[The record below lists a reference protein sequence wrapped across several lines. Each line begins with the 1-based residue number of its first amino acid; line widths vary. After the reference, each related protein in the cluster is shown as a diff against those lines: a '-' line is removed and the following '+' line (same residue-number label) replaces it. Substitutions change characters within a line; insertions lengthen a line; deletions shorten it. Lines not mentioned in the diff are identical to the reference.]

1 MTGIFINYRR
11 EDAPGVAG
19 RLFDRLATNYSRRE
33 MFMDVDAMKPGL
45 NFVKQIDE
53 QISKCDVVLAII
65 GPGWLNA
72 VDDKGQR
79 KIDKPRDYVRV
90 ELAAALKREIPV
102 IPLLVNG
109 TVMPSEDELPE
120 ELKSLPHR
128 HSLELRHSRFSA
140 DSDAVIQA
148 VGEIVPSRRAWPFVV
163 GAVAGMALLGS
174 LTGFVIWRTTDRD
187 QTVIRPVA
195 SAAATATPPAV
206 KQPDPL
212 SAAPQPTPT
221 PVPVATTTP
230 SAPSREALIGQSRS
244 GQSSPAIASS
254 DRIAIV
260 IGNAKYPDVETL
272 KTPVADAR
280 LMASG
285 LSRAGF
291 AVVTGENLTVEQTK
305 RMLEQFYARIKPDS
319 VVLLFFSGYAIQA
332 DRQSY
337 LIPVD
342 AQISKD
348 TDVAR
353 YGIGLESILW
363 EINQRGASLK
373 IALLDGAR
381 RNPIERRFRNFWAGL
396 APVNAPTGTLVMYS
410 VALSSVQSEYSSGD
424 HSVFV
429 TELLKNVGIPN
440 LTAEEALNR
449 TRLAISA
456 ATHGEQVPWVSSSIA
471 EDFTLAPAPET
482 PH

>member
-19 RLFDRLATNYSRRE
+19 RLFDRLAANYSRRQ

-53 QISKCDVVLAII
+53 HISKCDVVLAVI

-109 TVMPSEDELPE
+109 TAMPSEDELPE

-128 HSLELRHSRFSA
+128 HSLELRHSRFSD
-140 DSDAVIQA
+140 DSDAIIQA
-148 VGEIVPSRRAWPFVV
+148 LGDIVPRRRPWPLLV
-163 GAVAGMALLGS
+163 GAVAGLALLGS
-174 LTGFVIWRTTDRD
+174 LAGFVIWRTIDRT
-187 QTVIRPVA
+187 QIVLRPVA
-195 SAAATATPPAV
+195 STTATANPPAAR
-206 KQPDPL
+206 QPEPL
-212 SAAPQPTPT
+212 VAAPQPTPAA
-221 PVPVATTTP
+221 PPAATIAP
-230 SAPSREALIGQSRS
+230 SAPPRAASSAQP
-244 GQSSPAIASS
+244 SPAIASS
-254 DRIAIV
+254 DRTAIV
-260 IGNAKYPDVETL
+260 IGNARYSDADEAL
-272 KTPVADAR
+272 KTPIADAR

-285 LSRAGF
+285 LGRAGF
-291 AVVTGENLTVEQTK
+291 SVVTGENLTADQMK
-305 RMLEQFYARIKPDS
+305 RMLEQFYGRIKPGS
-319 VVLLFFSGYAIQA
+319 VVLFFFSGYAIQT

-342 AQISKD
+342 AQIWKD

-363 EINQRGASLK
+363 EINQRGASMK

-410 VALSSVQSEYSSGD
+410 AALSSVQSEHSSGD

-429 TELLKNVGIPN
+429 TELLKNVGVPN
-440 LTAEEALNR
+440 LTADEALNR
-449 TRLAISA
+449 TRLAIST
-456 ATHGEQVPWVSSSIA
+456 ATHGEQVPWLSSSLA
-471 EDFTLAPAPET
+471 EDFTLAPGPET
-482 PH
+482 PR

>member
-72 VDDKGQR
+72 VDDKGRR

-109 TVMPSEDELPE
+109 TAMPSEDELPE

-148 VGEIVPSRRAWPFVV
+148 VGDIVPSRRAWPFVV

-174 LTGFVIWRTTDRD
+174 LTGFVIWHTTDHD

-195 SAAATATPPAV
+195 SATATANPPAV

-212 SAAPQPTPT
+212 SAAPRPTPT
-221 PVPVATTTP
+221 ATAAATITP
-230 SAPSREALIGQSRS
+230 SPSPHTASS
-244 GQSSPAIASS
+244 GQPSPAIASS

-291 AVVTGENLTVEQTK
+291 AVVTGENLTVDQTK

-319 VVLLFFSGYAIQA
+319 VVLFFFSGYAIQA

-456 ATHGEQVPWVSSSIA
+456 ATHGEQVPWVSSSLA
-471 EDFTLAPAPET
+471 EDFTLAPGPET
-482 PH
+482 PR

>member
-19 RLFDRLATNYSRRE
+19 RLFDRLAANYSRRQ

-53 QISKCDVVLAII
+53 HISKCDVVLAII

-109 TVMPSEDELPE
+109 TAMPSEDELPE

-148 VGEIVPSRRAWPFVV
+148 VGDIVPRRRALPFIV
-163 GAVAGMALLGS
+163 GAVAGIALLGS

-187 QTVIRPVA
+187 QTVIRPIA
-195 SAAATATPPAV
+195 STKATANPPAV

-212 SAAPQPTPT
+212 LAAPQTTPT
-221 PVPVATTTP
+221 ATPVATITS
-230 SAPSREALIGQSRS
+230 SAPPRAASS

-260 IGNAKYPDVETL
+260 IGNAKYPDADETL
-272 KTPVADAR
+272 KTPVGDAR

-291 AVVTGENLTVEQTK
+291 AVVTGENLTADQMK
-305 RMLEQFYARIKPDS
+305 RMLEQFYGRINPGS
-319 VVLLFFSGYAIQA
+319 VALFFFSGYAIQT

-342 AQISKD
+342 AQIWKE

-363 EINQRGASLK
+363 EINQRGASMK
-373 IALLDGAR
+373 IALLDGSR

-429 TELLKNVGIPN
+429 TELLRNVGVPN

-449 TRLAISA
+449 ARLAVST
-456 ATHGEQVPWVSSSIA
+456 ATHGEQVPWLSSSLA

-482 PH
+482 PR

>member
-1 MTGIFINYRR
+1 MAGIFINYRR

-19 RLFDRLATNYSRRE
+19 RLFDRLAANYSRRE

-65 GPGWLNA
+65 GPAWLTA
-72 VDDKGQR
+72 VDDRGQR

-109 TVMPSEDELPE
+109 TAMPSEDELPE

-140 DSDAVIQA
+140 DSDAIIEA
-148 VGEIVPSRRAWPFVV
+148 LGDIVPRRRAWPFVI
-163 GAVAGMALLGS
+163 GAVAGIALLVS
-174 LTGFVIWRTTDRD
+174 LAGFVLWRTTDHI

-195 SAAATATPPAV
+195 STMATANPPAA
-206 KQPDPL
+206 KQPDPPL
-212 SAAPQPTPT
+212 AAPQPTPT
-221 PVPVATTTP
+221 ATTITP
-230 SAPSREALIGQSRS
+230 STSPRAASS
-244 GQSSPAIASS
+244 GQSNPAIASS
-254 DRIAIV
+254 DRVALV
-260 IGNAKYPDVETL
+260 IGNAKYSEADETL
-272 KTPVADAR
+272 KTPIGDAR

-291 AVVTGENLTVEQTK
+291 TVVAGENLTVDQMK
-305 RMLEQFYARIKPDS
+305 RMLEQFYGRINPGS
-319 VVLLFFSGYAIQA
+319 VVLFFFSGLAIQS

-342 AQISKD
+342 AQIWKD
-348 TDVAR
+348 ADVAR

-410 VALSSVQSEYSSGD
+410 VALSSVQSDYSIGE

-429 TELLKNVGIPN
+429 TELLRNVGVPN
-440 LTAEEALNR
+440 LTAEQALNR
-449 TRLAISA
+449 ARLAVST
-456 ATHGEQVPWVSSSIA
+456 ATHGEQVPWLSSSIA
-471 EDFTLAPAPET
+471 EDLTLAPGPET
-482 PH
+482 PR